1 MEMIEMSTRE
11 RRRMTLMT
19 RVMEKLLKLRVAA
32 EIMQVTYRQAKRIWR
47 RYREEGDAGLVR
59 RGRERRPNGSERWPC
74 TRSSTRGSGR
84 CWRANIWR
92 RITSSSLTMKRC
104 GGGC

>member
-1 MEMIEMSTRE
+1 MIEMNARE

-19 RVMEKLLKLRVAA
+19 RVVERLLKLRVAA
-32 EIMQVTYRQAKRIWR
+32 EMMRVTYRQAKRIWR

-59 RGRERRPNGSERWPC
+59 RGRGRRPNGSGRWRC

-84 CWRANIWR
+84 CWRANI
-92 RITSSSLTMKRC
+92 
-104 GGGC
+104 